1 MTRELPSPV
10 AQWFACW
17 NSGVIDNLPLTDD
30 FRHTSPFGTIETKAR
45 YLEIVNK
52 NRESFLG
59 NRLTV
64 LKQIVDG
71 NNVCVQFRQTRKADP
86 EFEMIVCEWYVIDGV
101 GIREIESFYNIGN
114 AVIQG

>member
-1 MTRELPSPV
+1 MTTVLPPPL

-17 NSGVIDNLPLTDD
+17 NSGVIDDLPITDD
-30 FRHTSPFGTIETKAR
+30 FRHTSPFGTIETKSR
-45 YLEIVNK
+45 YLEIVSK

-71 NNVCVQFRQTRKADP
+71 SNACVQFRQTRVDDP
-86 EFEMIVCEWYVIDGV
+86 EFEMTVCEWYVLDGDL
-101 GIREIESFYNIGN
+101 IREIESFYNIGD
-114 AVIQG
+114 AVIHG

>member
-1 MTRELPSPV
+1 MKSELPKPV

-17 NSGVIDNLPLTDD
+17 NSGNIENLPITDD

-45 YLEIVNK
+45 YMDIVRK
-52 NRESFLG
+52 NRDTFLG
-59 NRLTV
+59 NQLEV

-71 NNVCVQFRQTRKADP
+71 NHVCVQFRQTREDDRKFDMP
-86 EFEMIVCEWYVIDGV
+86 VCEWYRLEGDRIK
-101 GIREIESFYNIGN
+101 EIESFYNIGD